1 MVTSAGGVLS
11 WKNRMRKD
19 GTAIATRMTT
29 GITVQATSISVLCV
43 VFDGVGLALALNL
56 TITINKSAS
65 TNKVMIVMIHSKTS
79 WNPMISS
86 MVGAADFWK
95 PICHGTG

>member
-11 WKNRMRKD
+11 WKNRMRND
-19 GTAIATRMTT
+19 GTAITTRMTT
-29 GITVQATSISVLCV
+29 GITVQATSSSVLCV
-43 VFDGVGLALALNL
+43 VRDGVGLVLALNF
-56 TITINKSAS
+56 TITISNSAS
-65 TNKVMIVMIHSKTS
+65 TNSVMIVMTQSRKS
-79 WNPMISS
+79 WNQVMSS

>member
-1 MVTSAGGVLS
+1 
-11 WKNRMRKD
+11 MRND
-19 GTAIATRMTT
+19 GTAIATRITT

-43 VFDGVGLALALNL
+43 VFEGVGLALALNF

-65 TNKVMIVMIHSKTS
+65 TNKVMIVMTQSRMS
-79 WNPMISS
+79 WNQVMSS